1 LRVPAT
7 EVEQIVVNRI
17 RRLLSE
23 PASVF
28 EIFQAQVTE
37 PRLQRS
43 LMKRATEFAEEW
55 DRMSPLRMRVVLL
68 ALLQRV
74 DMHPDEVTVHLRPR
88 RLTAFLDD
96 HFIADPGSLDEEPT
110 LPISLPV
117 RLRRAGKEVR
127 MVIDRIDP
135 FTPRPTP
142 DPTLIKAIGR
152 AHRFHDMLIKRNAG
166 RFADL
171 AKSEKLHRSYF
182 SQVLRL
188 AYLAPDIT
196 AAILEGRQPEGLTAT
211 LLIENARLPLSWQEQ
226 RTALGF
232 A

>member
-1 LRVPAT
+1 MS
-7 EVEQIVVNRI
+7 RI

-43 LMKRATEFAEEW
+43 LMTRATAFAEEW
-55 DRMSPLRMRVVLL
+55 DRMSPLRMRAILL

-88 RLTAFLDD
+88 RLIALLDD
-96 HFIADPGSLDEEPT
+96 HITADPGSLDNEPT
-110 LPISLPV
+110 LPISHPV

-127 MVIDRIDP
+127 MVIDHTDP
-135 FTPRPTP
+135 FAPTP
-142 DPTLIKAIGR
+142 KPDPSLIKAIGR

-166 RFADL
+166 RYADL
-171 AKSEKLHRSYF
+171 AKAEKLHRSYF

-211 LLIENARLPLSWQEQ
+211 LLIENPRLPPSWEEQ

>member
-1 LRVPAT
+1 MS
-7 EVEQIVVNRI
+7 RI

-43 LMKRATEFAEEW
+43 LMTRATAFAEEW
-55 DRMSPLRMRVVLL
+55 DRMSPLRMRAILL

-88 RLTAFLDD
+88 RLIALLDD
-96 HFIADPGSLDEEPT
+96 HITADPGSLDNEPT
-110 LPISLPV
+110 LPISHPV
-117 RLRRAGKEVR
+117 RLLRAGKEVR
-127 MVIDRIDP
+127 MVIDHTDP
-135 FTPRPTP
+135 FAPTP
-142 DPTLIKAIGR
+142 KPDPSLIKAIGR

-211 LLIENARLPLSWQEQ
+211 LLIENPRLPPSWEEQ